1 MAGVCAFCREG
12 KVDSSLFSLSST
24 LATHASSFNGGVTDA
39 GLATNDINSMKTIFF
54 CVALAILA
62 CSGGVSKPVIK
73 GSLLH
78 QTGKGYTLFVN
89 VLDTTFYMI
98 QFKDSIPFP
107 VPEACS
113 FQSKVNDTLTIKDLA
128 TDSLIRYS
136 LDQNLYGIGTYTGNE
151 YFELLTDG
159 ASKDFSF
166 RNNIGDLISLIS
178 CQCHPV
184 GEIHNC
190 PNNGNDD
197 YSCISRN
204 AHRVGKDIWLNKCE
218 IQCSQGY
225 KACCN

>member
-1 MAGVCAFCREG
+1 M
-12 KVDSSLFSLSST
+12 KSILFL
-24 LATHASSFNGGVTDA
+24 F
-39 GLATNDINSMKTIFF
+39 IFSM
-54 CVALAILA
+54 LA
-62 CSGGVSKPVIK
+62 CSAGPSKPVLR

-78 QTGKGYTLFVN
+78 QSGKGYTLFVN
-89 VLDTTFYMI
+89 LLDTTFYMI
-98 QFKDSIPFP
+98 QFRDSLPIP

-113 FQSKVNDTLTIKDLA
+113 FQSRINDTLTIKDIA
-128 TDSLIRYS
+128 TDKLIRYS
-136 LDQNLYGIGTYTGNE
+136 LDQNVYGIGMYTGNE

-159 ASKDFSF
+159 ASKNFSI

-190 PNNGNDD
+190 PNNGDND

-204 AHRVGKDIWLNKCE
+204 AHRVGKDIWVNKCE
-218 IQCSQGY
+218 ITCSQGY

>member
-1 MAGVCAFCREG
+1 MVGAKLQPWQLLPGKIIFGLMAWHPSDQMMSRTDQIPG
-12 KVDSSLFSLSST
+12 KHFSNSL
-24 LATHASSFNGGVTDA
+24 
-39 GLATNDINSMKTIFF
+39 MKAIPIFF
-54 CVALAILA
+54 IVSMLA
-62 CSGGVSKPVIK
+62 CSTGPAKPVIK

-89 VLDTTFYMI
+89 LLDTTFYMI

-107 VPEACS
+107 VPEASS

-128 TDSLIRYS
+128 NDSLIRYS

-159 ASKDFSF
+159 AAKDFKF
-166 RNNIGDLISLIS
+166 RDNIGDLISLIS

-190 PNNGNDD
+190 PNNGDND

-204 AHRVGKDIWLNKCE
+204 AHRVGKDIWVNKCE